1 MKPPNGPCSIPRRML
16 RITDLIFFSRLM
28 KEPRVAVRIR
38 LKRMGRRHR
47 PFFRVCA
54 IDGRA
59 PRDGKVIEELGYYD
73 PILPE
78 TDARAVLN
86 GPRIDHWIGVGA
98 QPSDKVA
105 VLIKK
110 YGTSGTHLDAQAA
123 ALERLANARP
133 TAPPPM
139 VVAAPAPPEEPVA
152 EEAVAEEAVAPEASA
167 PEAAAPEAA
176 ADATAEAEPAAE
188 AAPETESGEAK
199 DKS

>member
-1 MKPPNGPCSIPRRML
+1 M
-16 RITDLIFFSRLM
+16 
-28 KEPRVAVRIR
+28 AVRIR